1 MQWQAPD
8 IQIRKEVKYLGVVNA
23 NPSDYCMRYGAS
35 LFNSSELPDF
45 VTQIKPPTG
54 IVLAADQHRRLF
66 HELEGEIDALKLV
79 DLDKEGL
86 GEYKEWLK
94 SRGVALPGS
103 HNSLNSYMQQY
114 QQQSSTYTT
123 LPSPPPQDGAG
134 SFWSP
139 GINPVQSVSASTVAL
154 STAPQSNVVVLSDN
168 NNTSGQDNLQSSS
181 IISQIFSEYDSES
194 GKITLDEA
202 ERVFS
207 RLNNRMERGYGDD
220 ETKAFL
226 ASLTI
231 SDEGQIDLNELKQA
245 FEKIFN

>member
-1 MQWQAPD
+1 M
-8 IQIRKEVKYLGVVNA
+8 
-23 NPSDYCMRYGAS
+23 
-35 LFNSSELPDF
+35 
-45 VTQIKPPTG
+45 
-54 IVLAADQHRRLF
+54 
-66 HELEGEIDALKLV
+66 
-79 DLDKEGL
+79 
-86 GEYKEWLK
+86 
-94 SRGVALPGS
+94 
-103 HNSLNSYMQQY
+103 
-114 QQQSSTYTT
+114 
-123 LPSPPPQDGAG
+123 
-134 SFWSP
+134 
-139 GINPVQSVSASTVAL
+139 QSVSTSAVAL
-154 STAPQSNVVVLSDN
+154 STAPQSNAVELSDN
-168 NNTSGQDNLQSSS
+168 NKTSGQENLQSSS